1 MSRPNVRFSQ
11 EEILITSDQILSILS
26 PSGIRTATSLNGKS
40 RSELINLL
48 AANVARR
55 NDQARDLETY
65 RENGQRKDLWTL
77 QAVWAVT
84 HYRVLQIEQA
94 LHHMDANKLDVFYT
108 ADPAEP
114 DANSSTIDTD
124 DKQLWPSQFE
134 GFWNAVGDM
143 SEEWEASFG

>member
-40 RSELINLL
+40 RSELIDLL

-55 NDQARDLETY
+55 DNQARDLETY

-77 QAVWAVT
+77 QAVC
-84 HYRVLQIEQA
+84 
-94 LHHMDANKLDVFYT
+94 
-108 ADPAEP
+108 
-114 DANSSTIDTD
+114 TIDTD
-124 DKQLWPSQFE
+124 DEQLWPSQFE